1 MKKRQGEETLDFLVG
16 SSGVTTQLDGLTV
29 VAPLFLPFVGLIA
42 IKFFRC
48 LDLKFELYATFFLQ
62 LWCEMIEVTLL
73 VNNYFDIEM
82 KRFNTYLIEA
92 YENKNCL

>member
-42 IKFFRC
+42 IKFFRG
-48 LDLKFELYATFFLQ
+48 LDLKFELYAIFFLQ
-62 LWCEMIEVTLL
+62 LWCEVTLL

-82 KRFNTYLIEA
+82 KRFSTYLIET